1 MAAVIIDPNLLR
13 DGNGTRR
20 NIEANYEQ
28 QNLNGNASI
37 MNPIFLWLDC
47 HPPFSCHE
55 PMGKNKENTFQQ
67 QNNNLSLKSGFA

>member
-28 QNLNGNASI
+28 ENLNGNASI
-37 MNPIFLWLDC
+37 MNPIFFYDLIAILRFHVTSQWEKIKKTL
-47 HPPFSCHE
+47 FNS
-55 PMGKNKENTFQQ
+55 KK
-67 QNNNLSLKSGFA
+67 